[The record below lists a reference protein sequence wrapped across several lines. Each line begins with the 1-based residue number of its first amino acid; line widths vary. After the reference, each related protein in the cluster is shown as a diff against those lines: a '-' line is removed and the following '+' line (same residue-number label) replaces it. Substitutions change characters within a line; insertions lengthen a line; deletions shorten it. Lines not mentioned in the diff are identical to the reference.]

1 MPQPQKQKSNDNN
14 RDTESG
20 GRRIE
25 KKHTHTNTIFAYLHK
40 TIYTLQ
46 ARRETAHEIPERE
59 WETEGG
65 KAEGGVYLSVYL

>member
-25 KKHTHTNTIFAYLHK
+25 KKTHTHEYDFCIFTQDNLH
-40 TIYTLQ
+40 TASQ
-46 ARRETAHEIPERE
+46 AGDCTRDP
-59 WETEGG
+59 G
-65 KAEGGVYLSVYL
+65 KGMGNGRGKG